1 MRLKRKHRETKAIAF
16 HKMMKKENKFI
27 PVTEIARIKVDDDVV
42 DIVDAGRL
50 LVVFYIKTNLL
61 ETLKFSLFSN

>member
-1 MRLKRKHRETKAIAF
+1 
-16 HKMMKKENKFI
+16 MMKKENKFI